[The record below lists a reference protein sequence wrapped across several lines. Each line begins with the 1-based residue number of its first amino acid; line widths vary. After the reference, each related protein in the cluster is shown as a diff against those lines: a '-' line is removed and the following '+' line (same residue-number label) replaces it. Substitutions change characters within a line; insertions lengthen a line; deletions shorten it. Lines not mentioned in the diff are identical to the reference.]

1 MQNKNVKW
9 SMTRAIIWTRLPIL
23 EKLNCGRSG
32 QHQNFCLVTLIWPK
46 CRVKLRVLGTI
57 EVTTIKLDSKTC
69 MGLKVDLPDGPP
81 LLLVVADK
89 GFVMCGFLN
98 METAERLGVAAAM
111 VSGVK
116 TFDDVLN
123 AQVKA
128 ATDKTKNLGVE
139 VGAKG
144 SEALK
149 RMI

>member
-1 MQNKNVKW
+1 
-9 SMTRAIIWTRLPIL
+9 MTSETVAQKFLFAP
-23 EKLNCGRSG
+23 NA
-32 QHQNFCLVTLIWPK
+32 
-46 CRVKLRVLGTI
+46 CRVKLRVLRVI
-57 EVTTIKLDSKTC
+57 EVTTVKLEGKTC
-69 MGLKVDLPDGPP
+69 MGLKVDLPDSPP
-81 LLLVVADK
+81 LLLVLTDK

-116 TFDDVLN
+116 TFEDVLD

-128 ATDKTKNLGVE
+128 ATNKAKDMGVE
-139 VGAKG
+139 IGAKG